1 MSGKCATKKGR
12 GGSTSASRSPV
23 LARCTGLQPAEQR
36 KGVPRERCQPLPS
49 RCSFKWRHTAQWV
62 ESRWDLATI
71 SGAPL
76 CSTQFA
82 QLQWQPQCYV
92 GIEEARTWIS
102 QLKWPSKHPE
112 HWVKTATAR
121 LIIMKF
127 HNLGD
132 KGMILELLGRS
143 KTKVT
148 FAGSETRKA
157 SNTSIA
163 TLEVKR
169 L

>member
-1 MSGKCATKKGR
+1 M
-12 GGSTSASRSPV
+12 
-23 LARCTGLQPAEQR
+23 
-36 KGVPRERCQPLPS
+36 
-49 RCSFKWRHTAQWV
+49 
-62 ESRWDLATI
+62 
-71 SGAPL
+71 
-76 CSTQFA
+76 
-82 QLQWQPQCYV
+82 
-92 GIEEARTWIS
+92 
-102 QLKWPSKHPE
+102 KWPSKHPE

-169 L
+169 LWSHFHRSKTES